1 VASGYLSGRR
11 LPRSEGSL
19 PCLSRRQNA
28 ATSSP
33 ISLSASK
40 RWGGIFDPAGLKHT
54 VDRLNNLSLAEGFW
68 DDPKAAQKS
77 MRERATAAETLE
89 LYEHLARDIADLGEL
104 LELAEA
110 DDDEEM
116 LAEALEQAPA
126 LAEGVR
132 ALELKRMLTDDDNK
146 DAILSVNSG
155 AGGTDAEDW
164 ADMLLRM
171 YLRYADRHGFKS
183 ELIEKTAGAEA
194 GISSAAVSIKGPY
207 AYGFL
212 RAEHGVH
219 RLIRI
224 SKFSGRRET
233 SFAAVK
239 VVPDL
244 DDVEVAESE
253 IAVPPED
260 VKITTMRSGGAGGQH
275 VNRTESAV
283 RLEHLPTGFIVR
295 CDGERSQHQ
304 NRANAYKML
313 RGFLFDKAR
322 RDKEAAF
329 ADAFLSGQ
337 QDIGFGRQD
346 RTYTMNPYTM
356 VKDERTDHKEANV
369 DAVLDGDID
378 AFIEAYLLASADKRR
393 EKEEAKKNEE

>member
-1 VASGYLSGRR
+1 V
-11 LPRSEGSL
+11 
-19 PCLSRRQNA
+19 
-28 ATSSP
+28 TSWP
-33 ISLSASK
+33 ISHSASK

-54 VDRLNNLSLAEGFW
+54 VDRIDNLSQAEGFW
-68 DDPKAAQKS
+68 DDPKAAQKI
-77 MRERATAAETLE
+77 MRERANAADTLE
-89 LYEHLARDIADLGEL
+89 LYEKLKGDIADLGEL
-104 LELAEA
+104 LEMALTDGDEELLAEA
-110 DDDEEM
+110 V
-116 LAEALEQAPA
+116 AQAPD
-126 LAEGVR
+126 LADSVR
-132 ALELKRMLTDDDNK
+132 KLEFKRMLTDDDDK

-164 ADMLLRM
+164 ADILLRM

-194 GISSAAVSIKGPY
+194 GISSAAISVKGPY

-244 DDVEVAESE
+244 DDDEVAEAE
-253 IAVPPED
+253 IEVPPED

-283 RLEHLPTGFIVR
+283 RLEHLPTGFVVR

-304 NRANAYKML
+304 NRANAWKML

-322 RDKEAAF
+322 RDKETAF

-346 RTYTMNPYTM
+346 RTYTMHPYTM
-356 VKDERTDHKEANV
+356 VKDERTDHKEANI

-378 AFIEAYLLASADKRR
+378 AFIEAYLLASADKRA
-393 EKEEAKKNEE
+393 EKDAAKRKQE

>member
-1 VASGYLSGRR
+1 M
-11 LPRSEGSL
+11 
-19 PCLSRRQNA
+19 
-28 ATSSP
+28 
-33 ISLSASK
+33 

-68 DDPKAAQKS
+68 DDPKVAQKM
-77 MRERATAAETLE
+77 MRERADASETLE
-89 LYEHLARDIADLGEL
+89 LYEKLRGDVADLTEL
-104 LELAEA
+104 LELAED
-110 DDDEEM
+110 DDDEE
-116 LAEALEQAPA
+116 LLNEALEQAPKLEA
-126 LAEGVR
+126 SVR
-132 ALELKRMLTDDDNK
+132 GLELKRMLTDDDDK

-164 ADMLLRM
+164 AEILLRM

-183 ELIEKTAGAEA
+183 ELLEKAAGAEA
-194 GISSAAVSIKGPY
+194 GISSATISVKGPY

-244 DDVEVAESE
+244 DDDEVAEAE
-253 IAVPPED
+253 IEVRPED

-283 RLEHLPTGFIVR
+283 RLEHIPTGFVVR

-304 NRANAYKML
+304 NRANAYRML

-346 RTYTMNPYTM
+346 RTYTMQPYTM
-356 VKDERTDHKEANV
+356 VKDERTDHKEGNI

-378 AFIEAYLLASADKRR
+378 PFIEAYLLASADKRAD
-393 EKEEAKKNEE
+393 KEEARKNKV

>member
-1 VASGYLSGRR
+1 
-11 LPRSEGSL
+11 
-19 PCLSRRQNA
+19 
-28 ATSSP
+28 
-33 ISLSASK
+33 
-40 RWGGIFDPAGLKHT
+40 
-54 VDRLNNLSLAEGFW
+54 
-68 DDPKAAQKS
+68 
-77 MRERATAAETLE
+77 MRERANAADTLA
-89 LYEHLARDIADLGEL
+89 LYEKLKSDITDLGEL
-104 LELAEA
+104 IELAQA
-110 DDDEEM
+110 DGDEEM
-116 LAEALEQAPA
+116 LAEAVEQAPA
-126 LAEGVR
+126 LAQSVR
-132 ALELKRMLTDDDNK
+132 ELELKRMLTDDDDK

-164 ADMLLRM
+164 ADILLRM

-183 ELIEKTAGAEA
+183 ELIEKTAGAET
-194 GISSAAVSIKGPY
+194 GISSAAISVKGPY

-244 DDVEVAESE
+244 DDDEVAEAE
-253 IAVPPED
+253 IEVSPDD

-283 RLEHLPTGFIVR
+283 RLEHLPTGFVVR

-304 NRANAYKML
+304 NRANAWKML

-346 RTYTMNPYTM
+346 RTYTMQPYTM
-356 VKDERTDHKEANV
+356 VKDERTDHKEANI

-378 AFIEAYLLASADKRR
+378 AFIEAYLLASADKRA
-393 EKEEAKKNEE
+393 EKEDAKKKQE